1 MDSWFIKVEHLREK
15 LWKNTEQTYWVPE
28 KVRDGRFKNWL
39 ANTRDWAVSRSRFWG
54 TPIPIWTSDDGE
66 ELVVVSSVEELQ
78 RLTGTNEKVPN
89 FVFFASCGGSQ
100 KFSHDMACSILK
112 YDVKDSHAS
121 YQIPQL
127 DSV

>member
-28 KVRDGRFKNWL
+28 KVRDGRFRNWL

-66 ELVVVSSVEELQ
+66 ELVVVSSVAELKRLSGTQEEVTTRALT
-78 RLTGTNEKVPN
+78 RLATAVAG
-89 FVFFASCGGSQ
+89 
-100 KFSHDMACSILK
+100 CSDI
-112 YDVKDSHAS
+112 
-121 YQIPQL
+121 
-127 DSV
+127 